1 VAEAAGRGDVPHQVG
16 RRGVTV
22 RGKVFLDTGWVN
34 SIAAD
39 ARSTTNRETAMSFGL
54 YFFGFLLF
62 IAGVAWALVTAGVP
76 VLYVAIACV
85 ILLGI
90 GIMMAVTRT
99 RPKDPPSA

>member
-1 VAEAAGRGDVPHQVG
+1 
-16 RRGVTV
+16 
-22 RGKVFLDTGWVN
+22 
-34 SIAAD
+34 
-39 ARSTTNRETAMSFGL
+39 MSFGL

-76 VLYVAIACV
+76 VLYVGIACV

-99 RPKDPPSA
+99 RPKDPPSP